1 MHARRVR
8 AVRVRKAAVARRVR
22 VGYRGKVAAIVRKA
36 AVHAHRVMAAHRAG
50 GHMVAAAIARATAE
64 PRLSLTAQSSRPM
77 VRIYHNSRCSK
88 SRATL
93 ALLEQRVGA
102 CEVIHYLDT
111 PPDTAEL
118 TVLLK
123 QLGMSA
129 RELLRSG
136 EAEYQSLGLDDLA
149 LDDAALIAA
158 MVAHPK
164 LIERPI
170 VGANGKAAIGRPPE
184 AVLAIL

>member
-1 MHARRVR
+1 
-8 AVRVRKAAVARRVR
+8 
-22 VGYRGKVAAIVRKA
+22 
-36 AVHAHRVMAAHRAG
+36 
-50 GHMVAAAIARATAE
+50 
-64 PRLSLTAQSSRPM
+64 M

-93 ALLEQRVGA
+93 ALLEEHGGKV
-102 CEVIHYLDT
+102 EVINYLDN
-111 PPDTAEL
+111 PPTVAEL
-118 TVLLK
+118 AVLLK

-129 RELLRSG
+129 RELLRTG
-136 EAEYQSLGLDDLA
+136 EAEYASLGLDDPA
-149 LDDAALIAA
+149 LGDAALIAA

-170 VGANGKAAIGRPPE
+170 VVANGKAALGRPPE